1 MNYLIKELRRH
12 LWRTIASI
20 SGYIIAALFILLVL
34 SVTRTNEKDSFGILK
49 GTGTHF
55 IVYIPSNASCCVSCD
70 SEGASTGGSL
80 FAEGVFTLMLNSD
93 LITNIKKIDG
103 VKDAAP

>member
-20 SGYIIAALFILLVL
+20 SGYIIAALFTLLVL
-34 SVTRTNEKDSFGILK
+34 SVTGTNEKDSFGILK

-55 IVYIPSNASCCVSCD
+55 IDRSFLSGRYFYF
-70 SEGASTGGSL
+70 SEKSFPL
-80 FAEGVFTLMLNSD
+80 QNNLRIYL
-93 LITNIKKIDG
+93 LYR
-103 VKDAAP
+103 